1 MSPSYC
7 CGNRDSLLEQGVSA
21 VVHCW
26 LNYEMEDGLEE
37 VEHVCKHK
45 TTGFET
51 SIHVLTHYM
60 YIMVNVLLREKKFK
74 GHKNYKSL
82 NQEVLIKCF
91 TDTK

>member
-1 MSPSYC
+1 MNESVEAWEGDLTMSPRYC

-45 TTGFET
+45 TTGSDT
-51 SIHVLTHYM
+51 SIHVLTQYM
-60 YIMVNVLLREKKFK
+60 YIMVNVLLRERI
-74 GHKNYKSL
+74 L
-82 NQEVLIKCF
+82 NDIKI
-91 TDTK
+91 TNL

>member
-1 MSPSYC
+1 MNESVEAWEGDLTMSPSYC

-45 TTGFET
+45 TTGSDT

-60 YIMVNVLLREKKFK
+60 YIMVNVLLRERI
-74 GHKNYKSL
+74 L
-82 NQEVLIKCF
+82 NDIKI
-91 TDTK
+91 TNL